1 MLSMILFVVRSLEYT
16 MTDPKTC
23 KFSFFSDG
31 QAMIK
36 SLAEMRQW
44 PYYYPN
50 ATLAPDW
57 DVLQAIKRC
66 LEQLDSSTMLTQV
79 KGHQD
84 DDTNFADL
92 PLQAQLN
99 VKADAAAGAYQYHD
113 KDHQRTTLVDGAGV
127 LLHSPDGT
135 TGSNHLRRIRSA
147 RKTIAITDHTQTKN
161 EWTQEL
167 FTLVDW
173 DLHGRSV
180 RQHFKERQFVCK
192 LVHQHLPLGKL
203 CHQYPKGCPSCDCPD
218 EDTLHFFQCPMKTI
232 TQNQNSTQREIVAIY
247 STRTEVM
254 PRDRACF
261 YPSTDTHF
269 THETTSRQL
278 RQWINTWQPLIL
290 HSIKEARRTS
300 TRLNSLITD
309 FFPRQPH

>member
-1 MLSMILFVVRSLEYT
+1 

-127 LLHSPDGT
+127 LLHSPDED
-135 TGSNHLRRIRSA
+135 RITFDESA
-147 RKTIAITDHTQTKN
+147 QPEKQSPSPTIPRQRTNGHKN
-161 EWTQEL
+161 
-167 FTLVDW
+167 F
-173 DLHGRSV
+173 
-180 RQHFKERQFVCK
+180 
-192 LVHQHLPLGKL
+192 LPLLTGTFMAAAYVSTL
-203 CHQYPKGCPSCDCPD
+203 RNVSSFANWYINICH
-218 EDTLHFFQCPMKTI
+218 
-232 TQNQNSTQREIVAIY
+232 
-247 STRTEVM
+247 
-254 PRDRACF
+254 
-261 YPSTDTHF
+261 
-269 THETTSRQL
+269 
-278 RQWINTWQPLIL
+278 
-290 HSIKEARRTS
+290 
-300 TRLNSLITD
+300 
-309 FFPRQPH
+309 